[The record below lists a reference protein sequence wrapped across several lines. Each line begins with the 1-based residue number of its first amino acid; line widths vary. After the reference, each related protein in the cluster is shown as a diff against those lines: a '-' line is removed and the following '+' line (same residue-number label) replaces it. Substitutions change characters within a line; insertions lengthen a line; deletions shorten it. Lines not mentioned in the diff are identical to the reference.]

1 MNNLP
6 SMRLA
11 MIASVLCALAIG
23 AGCEKNRAR
32 DDARANA
39 PETTAA
45 TTTTPEETSTSGASK
60 APAPPKETSPPPA
73 VKPSIAEEMKAAKGS
88 ACLNDQGCP
97 GYLRCIGE
105 DKVCAVPPAMTGV
118 HDEKTPVVVFKGKD
132 GKEIS
137 RYYSELA
144 VNNPERM
151 RGLMYRPTMKQDW
164 GMLFVYPPGDRD
176 LSFWMKNTYIPL
188 DMVFIDTSG
197 KVVGIVKGAEP
208 LTLGPR
214 TPGKPSRFVLELVA
228 GEAERA
234 GIQSGMQMEL
244 LNAPRDDYKPL
255 R

>member
-1 MNNLP
+1 VNNLS
-6 SMRLA
+6 SMRPLVV
-11 MIASVLCALAIG
+11 ASALVALAL
-23 AGCEKNRAR
+23 ASGCEKNRAR

-39 PETTAA
+39 PETTATA
-45 TTTTPEETSTSGASK
+45 TTTGEAAATTGGARS
-60 APAPPKETSPPPA
+60 PAPPKETAPA
-73 VKPSIAEEMKAAKGS
+73 PEVKPSIADAMKEAKGS
-88 ACLNDQGCP
+88 ACFNDQGCP
-97 GYLRCIGE
+97 GYLRCLG
-105 DKVCAVPPAMTGV
+105 DKVCTVPPAMTGK
-118 HDEKTPVVVFKGKD
+118 HDEKTPVVTFTGAD
-132 GKEIS
+132 GKEIA

-188 DMVFIDTSG
+188 DMVFIDTGG

-234 GIQSGMQMEL
+234 GIKPGMQMEL